1 MMLANSCLITT
12 QLEQLHLNN
21 VRYERTS
28 FERDCD

>member
-12 QLEQLHLNN
+12 QLEQLNLNN

-28 FERDCD
+28 FERDCN

>member
-12 QLEQLHLNN
+12 QLAQLHLKN

>member
-1 MMLANSCLITT
+1 MMLANSCLMTT
-12 QLEQLHLNN
+12 QLVQLHLNN